1 LGNENYFKAYDS
13 VFSDASEYIKRSK
26 RLTEKIK
33 NLYPEIPVA
42 ATAAN
47 PPFNSGFS
55 LKSRF
60 RNWNEQLAKEDF
72 YDGIVNHFYP
82 KTTECDSMEDIAAKF
97 DCALNTSLSKSDQMF
112 EEGFGYFKEV
122 YGPDIKLWITEYNV
136 KEVFKHYG
144 NSAMQALYDANFI
157 IEILNRPEV
166 EKAIYHNLYSN
177 SFGYAMLSRKKQDVL
192 ERVPYQVFKLFS
204 ELERNA
210 VIIPEVN
217 LTSDENIKT
226 LLVYSE
232 EKQEFQCFMVNKGK
246 SASNIDFS
254 NYFKNIDLNIRGF
267 YADNLMSSMG
277 MSAVRKDEVWNDI
290 HFFDEVERS
299 ESIEIPAY
307 SFSYLSMNTK

>member
-1 LGNENYFKAYDS
+1 
-13 VFSDASEYIKRSK
+13 
-26 RLTEKIK
+26 
-33 NLYPEIPVA
+33 
-42 ATAAN
+42 
-47 PPFNSGFS
+47 
-55 LKSRF
+55 
-60 RNWNEQLAKEDF
+60 
-72 YDGIVNHFYP
+72 
-82 KTTECDSMEDIAAKF
+82 
-97 DCALNTSLSKSDQMF
+97 
-112 EEGFGYFKEV
+112 
-122 YGPDIKLWITEYNV
+122 
-136 KEVFKHYG
+136 
-144 NSAMQALYDANFI
+144 
-157 IEILNRPEV
+157 
-166 EKAIYHNLYSN
+166 
-177 SFGYAMLSRKKQDVL
+177 MLSRKKQDVL